1 MTKSKRPPIVK
12 NMKYPNTKIATYNNG
27 NSYYVSFGSSLYLNN
42 KGDVM
47 DWGDKNL
54 STEEKNK
61 LVSFPTKESAQQALT
76 AYNNMNKTRDYAA
89 LKQEGIDKNLCGPP
103 YIYLGKG
110 SIDNPLSVD
119 WDTNDIYRIERN
131 GTIDKTNWAGDLPS
145 WGYCTSELIWNKK
158 FPTKKKEITLSEI
171 KSQYEEA
178 KKLVGK
184 KIKRLI
190 GYNAGLIHN
199 VDEVNLHLEN
209 PPKGELHNKFFAENG
224 YVISLHERNMHEVN
238 SIFMEGAY
246 QMIEEIVVKNH
257 SGQPY
262 TAKNEGDFWVFGCA
276 RIDKSLLK
284 AAYNLLNDKAT
295 TKGNRSATKV
305 TIGAADFDLETLKKL
320 VEAT

>member
-1 MTKSKRPPIVK
+1 
-12 NMKYPNTKIATYNNG
+12 MKYPNAKIATYNNG

-61 LVSFPTKESAQQALT
+61 LVSFPTKQSAEQALD

-89 LKQEGIDKNLCGPP
+89 LKQEGIDKKLCPPTYVYVGRGDPDYPLVLDWKSDNEICYTRNLCC
-103 YIYLGKG
+103 I
-110 SIDNPLSVD
+110 
-119 WDTNDIYRIERN
+119 REN
-131 GTIDKTNWAGDLPS
+131 GTIDDTGWEGSFPERDFCVPK
-145 WGYCTSELIWNKK
+145 EIWNKK
-158 FPTKKKEITLSEI
+158 FPTKKKEITLNEI

-178 KKLVGK
+178 KKLLGK

-190 GYNAGLIHN
+190 GYNAGSIHK

-238 SIFMEGAY
+238 SVFMDAAF
-246 QMIEEIVVKNH
+246 QVVEEITVTNH
-257 SGQPY
+257 SGQSY
-262 TAKNEGDFWVFGCA
+262 IAKNEGDFWVFGCA

-284 AAYNLLNDKAT
+284 AAYDLLNDKAT

-320 VEAT
+320 VETA